1 MTKSKEVKPGNF
13 LDHLTKGLYDAVVQ
27 AQALAENQHIEALE
41 KFFDK
46 DGNPLCMDI
55 KIPDNKGGEQTV
67 NVPLATLA
75 PQSSIKIKELT
86 MELKVKMESFGK
98 RKSRLGGGIFC
109 KEDAG
114 AVNVDL
120 GASILPKRNQYA
132 NLKITFEGTDP
143 PEGVVRL
150 NNNLLKQIP

>member
-1 MTKSKEVKPGNF
+1 MAQNNYKKGSF

-27 AQALAENQHIEALE
+27 AQSLAENQHIEAMN

-46 DGNPLCMDI
+46 EGNPISMDI
-55 KIPDNKGGEQTV
+55 KIPSKDGLQEV
-67 NVPLATLA
+67 NVPLITLA

>member
-1 MTKSKEVKPGNF
+1 MAQEVKQGNF

-27 AQALAENQHIEALE
+27 AQALAENQHIEALS
-41 KFFDK
+41 KYVNK
-46 DGNPLCMDI
+46 DGTPKCM
-55 KIPDNKGGEQTV
+55 KMVLNGETI

-86 MELKVKMESFGK
+86 MDLKVRLNNFGK
-98 RKSRLGGGIFC
+98 RKSKKGGGIFC

-114 AVNVDL
+114 AIVADL
-120 GASILPKRNQYA
+120 GASILPSRNNYA

-150 NNNLLKQIP
+150 NNNLITQIP

>member
-1 MTKSKEVKPGNF
+1 MDNNYKKGSF

-27 AQALAENQHIEALE
+27 AQALAENQHIESLS

-46 DGNPLCMDI
+46 KGKPLKMNI
-55 KIPDNKGGEQTV
+55 KIPDANGKEQDIS
-67 NVPLATLA
+67 VPLATLT
-75 PQSSIKIKELT
+75 PQSSIKIKELS
-86 MELKVKMESFGK
+86 MELKVKLGSFGK

-114 AVNVDL
+114 AITADL

-150 NNNLLKQIP
+150 NNNLIKQIP

>member
-1 MTKSKEVKPGNF
+1 MQRVAENQKTKKGSY

-27 AQALAENQHIEALE
+27 AQSLAENQHIEALS
-41 KFFDK
+41 KYLD
-46 DGNPLCMDI
+46 DNGNPKCI
-55 KIPDNKGGEQTV
+55 KININGNDVQI
-67 NVPLATLA
+67 PLMTLA
-75 PQSSIKIKELT
+75 PQSSIRIKELT
-86 MELKVKMESFGK
+86 MELKVRLNSFGK

-114 AVNVDL
+114 AIDADL
-120 GASILPKRNQYA
+120 GASIIPGRSQYA

-150 NNNLLKQIP
+150 NNNLIKQIP

>member
-1 MTKSKEVKPGNF
+1 MTKNNYKKGSF

-27 AQALAENQHIEALE
+27 AQSLAENQHIEALN
-41 KFFDK
+41 KYFDK
-46 DGNPLCMDI
+46 DGKPVCMDI
-55 KIPDNKGGEQTV
+55 KVPKEDGEQEI
-67 NVPLATLA
+67 NVPLVTLS

-86 MELKVKMESFGK
+86 MELKVKMGSFGK

-114 AVNVDL
+114 AISADL

-150 NNNLLKQIP
+150 NNNMLKQIP

>member
-1 MTKSKEVKPGNF
+1 MEENKYKEGGF

-27 AQALAENQHIEALE
+27 AQALAENQHIEALG

-46 DGNPLCMDI
+46 EGNAECLEINVPDGNG
-55 KIPDNKGGEQTV
+55 KSQKV
-67 NVPLATLA
+67 RVPLVTLA
-75 PQSSIKIKELT
+75 PLSSIKIKELT
-86 MELKVKMESFGK
+86 MELKVKLTSFGK
-98 RKSRLGGGIFC
+98 RKSRLGGGIFK

-114 AVNVDL
+114 SVCADL

-143 PEGVVRL
+143 PEGLVRL
-150 NNNLLKQIP
+150 NNNLIKQIP

>member
-1 MTKSKEVKPGNF
+1 MATNQEFKKGNF

-27 AQALAENQHIEALE
+27 AQALAENQHIEALSKYVNE
-41 KFFDK
+41 
-46 DGNPLCMDI
+46 DGTPKCMKMVI
-55 KIPDNKGGEQTV
+55 NGEEI

-86 MELKVKMESFGK
+86 MDLKVKLNNFGK
-98 RKSRLGGGIFC
+98 RKSKIDGGIFC

-114 AVNVDL
+114 AIDADL
-120 GASILPKRNQYA
+120 GSSILPTRNNYA

-150 NNNLLKQIP
+150 NNNLIKQIP